1 MIFTCDYKALPA
13 VFGRDNVVVHDVNT
27 SHELKE
33 TFENDMVIFATHNE
47 AHNRMFTAT
56 ENIVMEKD
64 INNLTLMLRK
74 MSNNHKTY
82 RTRLQLQKDYANEIE
97 HEKLINKINMSLKLK
112 T

>member
-1 MIFTCDYKALPA
+1 
-13 VFGRDNVVVHDVNT
+13 
-27 SHELKE
+27 
-33 TFENDMVIFATHNE
+33 
-47 AHNRMFTAT
+47 
-56 ENIVMEKD
+56 MEKD